1 MTLRRLNIEIQGYP
15 ESYAAEPIDM
25 VGSEVGPLYSPPP
38 PPPPQASLPI
48 MQSRDDD
55 GTTTTNVARPP
66 LDNAT
71 HVNLGSGG
79 EQQEQNH
86 HQGDSKN
93 YENGPLPPSPTNENN
108 KRIKTS
114 PAL

>member
-38 PPPPQASLPI
+38 PSSLSP
-48 MQSRDDD
+48 QSRDDD
-55 GTTTTNVARPP
+55 GTTNNAARPP
-66 LDNAT
+66 LLDNAA
-71 HVNLGSGG
+71 HVNLGG
-79 EQQEQNH
+79 EHQ
-86 HQGDSKN
+86 HQGDSSSKN
-93 YENGPLPPSPTNENN
+93 YESGPLELPPSPTNENN

-114 PAL
+114 PTL

>member
-1 MTLRRLNIEIQGYP
+1 
-15 ESYAAEPIDM
+15 
-25 VGSEVGPLYSPPP
+25 
-38 PPPPQASLPI
+38 

-55 GTTTTNVARPP
+55 GTMTNVARPP
-66 LDNAT
+66 LDNAA

-79 EQQEQNH
+79 EQQQQHYE
-86 HQGDSKN
+86 GGTSKN

-114 PAL
+114 PSL